1 MEAKMAISQASSELK
16 SAKAQKMDAYSISDY
31 RFDLIVSL
39 LSLWIVAG
47 LYMDGSS
54 HHNAP
59 ELIES
64 FFTSSHALLYSGF
77 AATAGNLL
85 FTQWRNVSQGY
96 RWLRALPKAY
106 LLSLLGSV
114 IFLFSGGADF
124 LWHELFGF
132 EVGLEALVSPLHLAL
147 AIGGALMI
155 TGPLRAALHRSKEKK
170 LQGWGDLLPAMLSLL
185 SLLSV
190 LSFFTGD
197 FSIITY
203 PYLMVEPPVSDNH
216 FFYDLQA
223 LASVLIPSAILVGI
237 LLFAMLNWQLP
248 TGSLSLILL
257 GNGLLMSWFH
267 FKDVSQYP
275 QVLIAMALA
284 ALAAEILYKL
294 LRPTF
299 LRLGA
304 LRLFAFLVP
313 AIQFALFFI
322 SMISTTGI
330 WWSVHLWTGS
340 IFLAGVVGFL
350 LSFLSHPSL
359 DASLSSSQGAIQ

>member
-1 MEAKMAISQASSELK
+1 MAISQASSELK
-16 SAKAQKMDAYSISDY
+16 SAKAEKLNTYPISDY

-54 HHNAP
+54 HHNSP

-77 AATAGNLL
+77 AATAGYLL
-85 FTQWRNVSQGY
+85 FKQSRNISQGY
-96 RWLRALPKAY
+96 RWLHALPRAY
-106 LLSLLGSV
+106 LLSLLGAV
-114 IFLFSGGADF
+114 IFLFSGAADF

-132 EVGLEALVSPLHLAL
+132 EVGLEALVSPSHLAL

-155 TGPLRAALHRSKEKK
+155 TGPLRAALHRSKERK
-170 LQGWGDLLPAMLSLL
+170 LEGWAALLPALLSLL

-197 FSIITY
+197 FAIITY
-203 PYLMVEPPVSDNH
+203 PYLMVEAPLSDNH
-216 FFYDLQA
+216 FFHDLQA
-223 LASVLIPSAILVGI
+223 LASVLIPSAILGGI
-237 LLFAMLNWQLP
+237 ILFALRNWQLP

-267 FKDVSQYP
+267 LKDVMQYP

-284 ALAAEILYKL
+284 ALVTELLYRL
-294 LRPTF
+294 LRPSV
-299 LRLGA
+299 LRLNA
-304 LRLFAFLVP
+304 LRLFAFALPV
-313 AIQFALFFI
+313 IQFALFFI

-350 LSFLSHPSL
+350 LSFLSHPSV
-359 DASLSSSQGAIQ
+359 DASSSVTQGVIQ